1 MGSSVSRESVEIQ
14 TVQTER
20 IQTEGSP
27 GHSQIGIPRLEFPD
41 CSRLLPGF
49 VPFKIFTL
57 FFCTEPTSPVG
68 FFTASGLHG
77 NCRLESATPVAHSC
91 TLNRRVSVCA
101 ADASSSVLGRE

>member
-1 MGSSVSRESVEIQ
+1 MGKQYKQREYKKRAAQDIL
-14 TVQTER
+14 
-20 IQTEGSP
+20 
-27 GHSQIGIPRLEFPD
+27 RLEFPD

-49 VPFKIFTL
+49 VLFKIFTL

-101 ADASSSVLGRE
+101 ADASSSVLGREAQQRCEK